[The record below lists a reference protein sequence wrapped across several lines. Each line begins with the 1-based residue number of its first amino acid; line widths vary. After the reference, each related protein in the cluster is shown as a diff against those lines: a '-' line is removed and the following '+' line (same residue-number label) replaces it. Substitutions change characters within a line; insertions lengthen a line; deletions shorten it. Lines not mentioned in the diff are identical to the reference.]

1 MLNFRKIRKLSLLL
15 FLTSFI
21 SIIGTLSISN
31 FLVFYG
37 ISFPKYPFKNTEL
50 KPISCN
56 EKNNFCLKLKNL
68 KKEKSKKLDDCK
80 KEEFFFDIH
89 YQGKR
94 LTQEQFF
101 NTYFEDKKYIGNT
114 NGDVSLRFYR
124 KAKERENRS
133 CILNYGWI
141 NKSYSYF
148 PSFFNQLTKITDI
161 LKDEK
166 KYRAAHSKLIFP
178 YYDGKTSISNIAK
191 RYPINYFF
199 KILLFISSILMFLY
213 WRSYNQIINNITQ
226 VKKINIFYIAGIL
239 SSFALFLHVLFLGSE
254 IEIKNFQNIRRLI
267 LILFIFFEIFAQINL
282 IINLYYY
289 KKKLSKY
296 INNLFLKFK
305 KYLVIIIILFLFI
318 VIFFLLIFEASNN
331 FINIVE
337 WNFFTILLFFYL
349 FSYWMW
355 IKKQIK

>member
-1 MLNFRKIRKLSLLL
+1 MLNFRKIRTLSLLL

-21 SIIGTLSISN
+21 AIIGTLSISN

-80 KEEFFFDIH
+80 KEEFIFDMH

-101 NTYFEDKKYIGNT
+101 NTYFEDKKYIGNK

-124 KAKERENRS
+124 KAKEKENKS
-133 CILNYGWI
+133 CILNYSWI

-166 KYRAAHSKLIFP
+166 
-178 YYDGKTSISNIAK
+178 NI
-191 RYPINYFF
+191 
-199 KILLFISSILMFLY
+199 
-213 WRSYNQIINNITQ
+213 
-226 VKKINIFYIAGIL
+226 V
-239 SSFALFLHVLFLGSE
+239 
-254 IEIKNFQNIRRLI
+254 
-267 LILFIFFEIFAQINL
+267 
-282 IINLYYY
+282 
-289 KKKLSKY
+289 
-296 INNLFLKFK
+296 
-305 KYLVIIIILFLFI
+305 
-318 VIFFLLIFEASNN
+318 LLIAN
-331 FINIVE
+331 
-337 WNFFTILLFFYL
+337 
-349 FSYWMW
+349 
-355 IKKQIK
+355 